1 MRFFEFKVFE
11 NIKDQDIDNNLDTI
25 VTVAANAK
33 EENPSLY
40 KKIQNQL
47 QQLKQKADQL
57 LAKQGKDPAVE
68 EDVALAQ
75 NDPIMVFVVNMR
87 NTIASLCNN
96 QPIEVCNNPEAISLA
111 KDLDNIEKTLPD
123 QYKKERGEENNSYL

>member
-25 VTVAANAK
+25 ATVAANAK

-47 QQLKQKADQL
+47 QQLKQKADQFR
-57 LAKQGKDPAVE
+57 E
-68 EDVALAQ
+68 
-75 NDPIMVFVVNMR
+75 
-87 NTIASLCNN
+87 TS
-96 QPIEVCNNPEAISLA
+96 
-111 KDLDNIEKTLPD
+111 
-123 QYKKERGEENNSYL
+123 